1 MKNFEFFLPTKV
13 LFGKDVLKNI
23 PRELTRLGKKCLWV
37 FGRSSIYKTGLYEK
51 IKVLLEKA
59 NIEWV
64 ELGGIKANPLLSGVK
79 KGIEVARKN
88 EVDFILATGGG
99 SVIDTAKAISAGYF
113 YEGDVWDFY
122 EKKAYPKKTLPIA
135 TVLTIAGTGSE
146 LNNISVIVHDEKK
159 IKFSLR
165 AHNLF
170 PRVSFLQPD
179 LTFTVGPNYTAY
191 GAFDAFSH
199 VFEVFISREYRKDCI
214 TTDFMI
220 ALMKNIIKTSEK
232 LVRDLENY
240 DLRAN
245 MMWCSSLALC
255 GLTKT
260 GIGAYKFLIHAIE
273 HTISGAY
280 EIPHGL
286 GLGILTLGW
295 IKENKD
301 KPQLAEFFEKVFEV
315 NVKKQ
320 GVEEG
325 IKKFENWLDSLG
337 FIKNFKDLGI
347 PKKDLEILAE
357 NAFYI
362 LKVWKAEK
370 DVSLEEIKNLLY
382 RCYKNDKD

>member
-1 MKNFEFFLPTKV
+1 MKDFEFFLPTKV

-23 PRELTRLGKKCLWV
+23 PRELSRLGKRCLWV
-37 FGRSSIYKTGLYEK
+37 FGKASIHKTGLYD
-51 IKVLLEKA
+51 KVKSLLQKA
-59 NIEWV
+59 GIEWV
-64 ELGGIKANPLLSGVK
+64 ELGGIKSNPLLSGVK
-79 KGIEVARKN
+79 KGIEIARKN
-88 EVDFILATGGG
+88 QVEFILATGGG

-113 YEGDVWDFY
+113 YDGDVWDFY

-170 PRVSFLQPD
+170 PRVSFLQPE
-179 LTFTVGPNYTAY
+179 LTFTVGPDYTAY

-199 VFEVFISREYRKDCI
+199 VFEVFISREYSKDCI

-220 ALMKNIIKTSEK
+220 SLMKNIIKTSQK
-232 LVRDLENY
+232 LVKDLKNY

-280 EIPHGL
+280 DIPHGL

-295 IKENKD
+295 MKQNKEN
-301 KPQLAEFFEKVFEV
+301 PRLAEFFEKVFDLD
-315 NVKKQ
+315 VKKR
-320 GVEEG
+320 GIEEG
-325 IKKFENWLDSLG
+325 IKEFENWLNSLR
-337 FIKNFKDLGI
+337 FTKNFKDLGI
-347 PKKDLEILAE
+347 PKQDLDKLAE

-370 DVSLEEIKNLLY
+370 DISLEQLKALLY
-382 RCYKNDKD
+382 QCYEG